1 MTFTQIYDT
10 INLLAKEV
18 LGEEAINVVDT
29 STFVAVGNKILSSDT
44 NKEQFFKALADR
56 IGRVIVSVRSYGRHE
71 VNGVSKSEMEFG
83 CILQKIH
90 YTMPESNTNP
100 AWIFDTQVNP
110 FDTQNNITVK
120 AKLLVAGGT
129 YAFDTKIPDYQTKTA
144 FINEVNMSAFI
155 SGLYTTISNAMD
167 LAIENNNNM
176 AVATGIAVALN
187 SNKATVKRNLL
198 KEFNTLYGKT
208 LKQNDC
214 LSDKDFL
221 LYAVNEMIIVKNSM
235 ARFST
240 LFNADGEEKFTPITN
255 LNVEMLSDFD
265 IAIKSRLLAST
276 YNKDLIELPKYSTVP
291 YWQGTG
297 TGNTFAD
304 KSKINVKIEG
314 KEAATEQSGIICY
327 MHDDMA
333 VSSTIMN
340 EKIASLFN
348 PFADV
353 TNYQHKAYLSYAVDG
368 AENGVVFY
376 VADENAASK

>member
-1 MTFTQIYDT
+1 MTFTQIHET
-10 INLLAKEV
+10 INLLAREV

-29 STFVAVGNKILSSDT
+29 STFVAVGSKILSTDT

-56 IGRVIVSVRSYGRHE
+56 IGRVIVSVRPYGRHG
-71 VNGVSKSEMEFG
+71 VNGVSKNEMEFG

-100 AWIFDTQVNP
+100 AWIFDTQANP
-110 FDTQNNITVK
+110 YDTQNTISVK

-129 YAFDTKIPDYQTKTA
+129 YSFETKIPDYQLKTA

-198 KEFNTLYGKT
+198 KEFNTLYGTT

-214 LSDKDFL
+214 LSDKNFL

-276 YNKDLIELPKYSTVP
+276 YNKDLIELPKYSTVS

-314 KEAATEQSGIICY
+314 KETATEQSGIICY

-340 EKIASLFN
+340 ERIASVFN

-376 VADENAASK
+376 VADENVVSA

>member
-1 MTFTQIYDT
+1 MTFTQIHET

-29 STFVAVGNKILSSDT
+29 STFVAVGSKILSSDT
-44 NKEQFFKALADR
+44 NKEQFYKALADR
-56 IGRVIVSVRSYGRHE
+56 IGKVIVSVRSYGRHN
-71 VNGVSKSEMEFG
+71 VNGVSKNEMEFG

-90 YTMPESNTNP
+90 YTMPESNSNP
-100 AWIFDTQVNP
+100 AWVFDTQANP
-110 FDTQNNITVK
+110 YDTTNTISVK

-129 YAFDTKIPDYQTKTA
+129 YSFETKIPDYQLKTA

-187 SNKATVKRNLL
+187 SNKTTVKRNLL
-198 KEFNTLYGKT
+198 KEYNTLYGKT
-208 LKQNDC
+208 LTQADC

-221 LYAVNEMIIVKNSM
+221 LFAVNEMIIVKNSI

-240 LFNADGEEKFTPITN
+240 LFNADGEEKFTPTAN

-276 YNKDLIELPKYSTVP
+276 YNKDLIELPKYSPVP

-304 KSKINVKIEG
+304 KSKINVTIEG
-314 KEAATEQSGIICY
+314 KPEAIVQNGIICY

-340 EKIASLFN
+340 ERIASVFN

-376 VADENAASK
+376 VADEV

>member
-1 MTFTQIYDT
+1 MTFNQIYET
-10 INLLAKEV
+10 VNLLAKEV

-29 STFVAVGNKILSSDT
+29 STFVAAGSKILSSDT
-44 NKEQFFKALADR
+44 NKEQFYKALADR
-56 IGRVIVSVRSYGRHE
+56 IGKVIVSVRSYGRHN
-71 VNGVSKSEMEFG
+71 VNGVSKNEMEFG

-90 YTMPESNTNP
+90 YTMPESNNNP
-100 AWIFDTQVNP
+100 AWIFDTQANP
-110 FDTQNNITVK
+110 YDTTNTISVK
-120 AKLLVAGGT
+120 AKLLVAGGAYSFET
-129 YAFDTKIPDYQTKTA
+129 EIPDYQLKTA

-167 LAIENNNNM
+167 FAIENNNNM
-176 AVATGIAVALN
+176 AVATGIAVVLN
-187 SNKATVKRNLL
+187 SNKATIKRNPL
-198 KEFNTLYGKT
+198 KEYNAKFGKT
-208 LKQNDC
+208 LTRDNCFTDN
-214 LSDKDFL
+214 DFL
-221 LYAVNEMIIVKNSM
+221 LYTVNEMIITKNSM
-235 ARFST
+235 ARMST
-240 LFNADGEEKFTPITN
+240 LFNVDGMEKFTRSEN

-265 IAIKSRLLAST
+265 VAIKTRLLAST
-276 YNKDLIELPKYSTVP
+276 YHKDLIELPKYSIVP

-297 TGNTFAD
+297 TSNTFAD

-314 KEAATEQSGIICY
+314 VAQAIEQDGIICY

-340 EKIASLFN
+340 ERIASVFN

-376 VADENAASK
+376 VADEV

>member
-1 MTFTQIYDT
+1 
-10 INLLAKEV
+10 
-18 LGEEAINVVDT
+18 
-29 STFVAVGNKILSSDT
+29 
-44 NKEQFFKALADR
+44 
-56 IGRVIVSVRSYGRHE
+56 
-71 VNGVSKSEMEFG
+71 
-83 CILQKIH
+83 
-90 YTMPESNTNP
+90 MPKSNTNP
-100 AWIFDTQVNP
+100 AWIFDTQANP
-110 FDTQNNITVK
+110 YDTTNTISVK

-129 YAFDTKIPDYQTKTA
+129 YSFETKIPDYQLKTA

-155 SGLYTTISNAMD
+155 SGLYTTISKAMD
-167 LAIENNNNM
+167 LAIEINNNM

-198 KEFNTLYGKT
+198 KEYNTRYGKT
-208 LKQNDC
+208 LTQADC
-214 LSDKDFL
+214 LSDKEFL
-221 LYAVNEMIIVKNSM
+221 LFAVNEMIIVKNSI

-240 LFNADGEEKFTPITN
+240 LFNADGEEKFTPTAN

-276 YNKDLIELPKYSTVP
+276 YNKDLIELPKYSPVP
-291 YWQGTG
+291 YWQRTG

-304 KSKINVKIEG
+304 KSKINVTIEG
-314 KEAATEQSGIICY
+314 KPEAIVQNGIICY

-340 EKIASLFN
+340 ERIASVFN

-353 TNYQHKAYLSYAVDG
+353 TNYQHKAYLSYAVDS

-376 VADENAASK
+376 VADEV

>member
-1 MTFTQIYDT
+1 MTFTQIHET

-29 STFVAVGNKILSSDT
+29 STFVAVGSKILSSDT
-44 NKEQFFKALADR
+44 NKEQFYKALADR
-56 IGRVIVSVRSYGRHE
+56 IGKVIVSVRSYGRHN
-71 VNGVSKSEMEFG
+71 VNGVSKNEMEFG

-90 YTMPESNTNP
+90 YTMPESNSNP
-100 AWIFDTQVNP
+100 AWIFDTQANP
-110 FDTQNNITVK
+110 YDTTNTISVK

-129 YAFDTKIPDYQTKTA
+129 YSFETKIPDYQLKTA

-198 KEFNTLYGKT
+198 KEYNTLYVKT
-208 LKQNDC
+208 LTQANC

-221 LYAVNEMIIVKNSM
+221 LFAVNEMIIVKNSIT
-235 ARFST
+235 RFST
-240 LFNADGEEKFTPITN
+240 LFNADGEEKFTPIAN

-276 YNKDLIELPKYSTVP
+276 YNKDLIELPKYSPVP

-304 KSKINVKIEG
+304 KSKINVTIEG
-314 KEAATEQSGIICY
+314 KSEAIVQNGIICY

-340 EKIASLFN
+340 ERIASVFN

-376 VADENAASK
+376 VADEV

>member
-1 MTFTQIYDT
+1 MTFTQIHET
-10 INLLAKEV
+10 INLLAREV

-29 STFVAVGNKILSSDT
+29 STFVAVGSKILSSDT
-44 NKEQFFKALADR
+44 NKEQFYKALADR
-56 IGRVIVSVRSYGRHE
+56 IGKVIVSVRSYGRHN
-71 VNGVSKSEMEFG
+71 VNGVSKNEMEFG

-100 AWIFDTQVNP
+100 AWIFDTQANPYDTVN
-110 FDTQNNITVK
+110 TISVK

-129 YAFDTKIPDYQTKTA
+129 YSFETKIPDYQLKTA

-187 SNKATVKRNLL
+187 SNKATVKRNPL
-198 KEFNTLYGKT
+198 KEYNSKYGKT
-208 LKQNDC
+208 LTRDNC
-214 LSDKDFL
+214 LFDNDFL
-221 LYAVNEMIIVKNSM
+221 LYTVNEMIITKNSM
-235 ARFST
+235 ARMST
-240 LFNADGEEKFTPITN
+240 LFNVDEMEKFTRSDN

-265 IAIKSRLLAST
+265 VAIKTRLLAST
-276 YNKDLIELPKYSTVP
+276 YHKDLIELPKYSTVP

-297 TGNTFAD
+297 TTNTFTD

-314 KEAATEQSGIICY
+314 VVTPIEQEGIICY
-327 MHDDMA
+327 MHDDFA

-340 EKIASLFN
+340 EKIASVYN

-376 VADENAASK
+376 LDDAE

>member
-1 MTFTQIYDT
+1 MTFTQIHET
-10 INLLAKEV
+10 INLLAREV

-29 STFVAVGNKILSSDT
+29 STFVAVGSKILSSDT
-44 NKEQFFKALADR
+44 NKEQFYKALADR
-56 IGRVIVSVRSYGRHE
+56 IGKVIVSVRSYGRHN
-71 VNGVSKSEMEFG
+71 VNGVSKNEMEFG

-100 AWIFDTQVNP
+100 AWIFDTQANP
-110 FDTQNNITVK
+110 YDTANTISVK
-120 AKLLVAGGT
+120 AKLLVSGGT
-129 YAFDTKIPDYQTKTA
+129 YSFETKIPDYQLKTA

-198 KEFNTLYGKT
+198 KEYNTLHGKT
-208 LKQNDC
+208 LTQADC

-221 LYAVNEMIIVKNSM
+221 LFAVNEM
-235 ARFST
+235 
-240 LFNADGEEKFTPITN
+240 

-276 YNKDLIELPKYSTVP
+276 YNKDLIELPKYSPVP

-304 KSKINVKIEG
+304 KSKINVTIEG
-314 KEAATEQSGIICY
+314 KTEATVQNGIICY

-340 EKIASLFN
+340 ERIASVFN

-376 VADENAASK
+376 VADEV

>member
-1 MTFTQIYDT
+1 MTFNQIYET
-10 INLLAKEV
+10 MNLLSKEV
-18 LGEEAINVVDT
+18 LGKEAINVVDT
-29 STFVAVGNKILSSDT
+29 STFVAVGSKILSSDK
-44 NKEQFFKALADR
+44 NKEQFYKALADR
-56 IGRVIVSVRSYGRHE
+56 IGKVIISVRSYGRKN
-71 VNGVSKSEMEFG
+71 VNGVSKNEMEFG

-90 YTMPESNTNP
+90 YTMPESNANP
-100 AWIFDTQVNP
+100 AWVFDTQANP
-110 FDTQNNITVK
+110 YATENTISVK

-129 YAFDTKIPDYQTKTA
+129 YSFECKIPDYQLKTA
-144 FINEVNMSAFI
+144 FINPTNMSAFI

-167 LAIENNNNM
+167 LAIENNENM
-176 AVATGIAVALN
+176 AVATGIAVALH
-187 SNKATVKRNLL
+187 SDKATVKRNLL
-198 KEFNTLYGKT
+198 AEYNEIHSSALTQK
-208 LKQNDC
+208 DC
-214 LSDKDFL
+214 LTDKDFL
-221 LYAVNEMIIVKNSM
+221 LYAVNEMIIVKNSI

-240 LFNADGEEKFTPITN
+240 LFNADGEEKFTPIEN

-297 TGNTFAD
+297 NTNGFAD
-304 KSKINVKIEG
+304 KSKVNVKVEGIE
-314 KEAATEQSGIICY
+314 TPISQSGVLCY

-333 VSSTIMN
+333 VSSTIFN
-340 EKIASLFN
+340 EKIASVFN

-376 VADENAASK
+376 VADSE

>member
-1 MTFTQIYDT
+1 MTFTQIHET

-29 STFVAVGNKILSSDT
+29 STFVAVGSKILSSDT
-44 NKEQFFKALADR
+44 NKEQFYKALADR
-56 IGRVIVSVRSYGRHE
+56 IGKVIVSVRSYGRHN
-71 VNGVSKSEMEFG
+71 VNGVSKNEMEFG

-90 YTMPESNTNP
+90 YTMPESSTNP
-100 AWIFDTQVNP
+100 AWIFDTQANP
-110 FDTQNNITVK
+110 FDTANNITVK

-129 YAFDTKIPDYQTKTA
+129 YSFETKIPDYQLKTA

-167 LAIENNNNM
+167 LAIETNNNM

-198 KEFNTLYGKT
+198 KEYNTLYGTT

-214 LSDKDFL
+214 LTDKNFL
-221 LYAVNEMIIVKNSM
+221 LYAVNEMIIVKNSI

-240 LFNADGEEKFTPITN
+240 LFNADGEEKFTPIAN

-276 YNKDLIELPKYSTVP
+276 YNKDLIELPKYSPVP

-314 KEAATEQSGIICY
+314 RELATEQSGVICY

-340 EKIASLFN
+340 ERIASVFN

-353 TNYQHKAYLSYAVDG
+353 TNYQHKAYLSYAVDS

-376 VADENAASK
+376 IADEV

>member
-1 MTFTQIYDT
+1 MTFNQIHET
-10 INLLAKEV
+10 INLLAREV

-29 STFVAVGNKILSSDT
+29 STFVAVGSKILSSDT
-44 NKEQFFKALADR
+44 NKEQFYKALADR
-56 IGRVIVSVRSYGRHE
+56 IGKVIVSVRSYGRHN
-71 VNGVSKSEMEFG
+71 VNGVSKNEMEFG

-90 YTMPESNTNP
+90 YTMPESNSNP
-100 AWIFDTQVNP
+100 AWIFDTQANP
-110 FDTQNNITVK
+110 YDTTNTISVK

-129 YAFDTKIPDYQTKTA
+129 YSFETKIPDYQLKTA

-187 SNKATVKRNLL
+187 SNKATVKRNPL
-198 KEFNTLYGKT
+198 KEYNTKYGKT
-208 LKQNDC
+208 LTRDNCFTDN
-214 LSDKDFL
+214 DFL
-221 LYAVNEMIIVKNSM
+221 LYTVNEMIITKNSI
-235 ARFST
+235 ARMST
-240 LFNADGEEKFTPITN
+240 LFNVDGMEKFTRSEN

-265 IAIKSRLLAST
+265 VAIKTRLLAST
-276 YNKDLIELPKYSTVP
+276 YHKDLIELPKYSTVP

-297 TGNTFAD
+297 TTNTFAD

-314 KEAATEQSGIICY
+314 VVSPIEQDGIICY
-327 MHDDMA
+327 MHDDFA

-340 EKIASLFN
+340 ERIASVFN

-376 VADENAASK
+376 VADEV

>member
-1 MTFTQIYDT
+1 MTFNQIYET
-10 INLLAKEV
+10 VNLLAKEV
-18 LGEEAINVVDT
+18 LGEEAVNVVDT
-29 STFVAVGNKILSSDT
+29 STFVAVGSKILSSDT
-44 NKEQFFKALADR
+44 NKEQFYKALADR
-56 IGRVIVSVRSYGRHE
+56 IGRVIVSVRSYGRKN
-71 VNGVSKSEMEFG
+71 VNGVSKNEMEFG

-90 YTMPESNTNP
+90 YTMPESNSNP
-100 AWIFDTQVNP
+100 AWIFDTQANP
-110 FDTQNNITVK
+110 YDTENTIGVK

-129 YAFDTKIPDYQTKTA
+129 YAFETKIPDYQLKTA
-144 FINEVNMSAFI
+144 FINATNMSAFI

-167 LAIENNNNM
+167 LAIENNENM

-198 KEFNTLYGKT
+198 AEYNALYSKELTKAE
-208 LKQNDC
+208 C
-214 LSDKDFL
+214 LTDKDFL
-221 LYAVNEMIIVKNSM
+221 LYAVNEMIIVKNSI

-240 LFNADGEEKFTPITN
+240 LFNADGEEKFTPIDN
-255 LNVEMLSDFD
+255 LNVQMISDFD

-276 YNKDLIELPKYSTVP
+276 YNKDLIELPKYSSVP
-291 YWQGTG
+291 YWQGSG
-297 TGNTFAD
+297 TTNSFDD

-314 KEAATEQSGIICY
+314 VESAIEQSGILCY

-340 EKIASLFN
+340 ERIASVFN
-348 PFADV
+348 PFGDV

-376 VADENAASK
+376 VADGE